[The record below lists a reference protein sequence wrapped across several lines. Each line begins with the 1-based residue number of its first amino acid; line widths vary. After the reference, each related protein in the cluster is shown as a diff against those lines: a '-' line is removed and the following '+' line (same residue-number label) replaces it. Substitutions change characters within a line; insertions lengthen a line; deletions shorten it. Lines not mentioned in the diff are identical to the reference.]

1 MGSFLIKAKTLLTM
15 LDEPLSPGFV
25 RIRDS
30 RITEVGDHLQQQDGE
45 EFIDLKDQVLLP
57 GMINAHCHLD
67 YTGLRGSIF
76 PGKSFTTWIKNING
90 IKSTLAIE
98 DYTRDTLRGF
108 DMLIRS
114 GCTTVLTIVNLPQ
127 VISQLPPPPIRTWW
141 FLELIDLRQKLADD
155 DLMAGAMQFFYGRE
169 DWLGGFGLS
178 PHAPYTASVELYRL
192 AKRCAEQLDMLIT
205 THIAESLDEQEMF
218 LHGQG
223 EMYNFMKSLGRD
235 MSDCGSGSALSHL
248 YEHALLNSRLIAAH
262 MNYLQAYDLAELSR
276 MPLHIVHCP
285 KCHDFFKHR
294 RFPLEQ
300 LRATGCNICIGT
312 DSLASNDTLD
322 LRAEIR
328 LAHMVYPQISSR
340 EWLAMVTL
348 NPAKALNL
356 PNRVGAI
363 KVGAWADLTAFYLPE
378 KTDPYDAVI
387 RSTEIPDFMMVNGV
401 RRDVPTEEP

>member
-1 MGSFLIKAKTLLTM
+1 MGSILIRAKTLLTM

-25 RIRDS
+25 RIHDS
-30 RITEVGDHLQQQDGE
+30 RISEIGDHLQLMDGE
-45 EFIDLKDQVLLP
+45 EFIDLKDHVLLP
-57 GMINAHCHLD
+57 GLINAHCHLD

-76 PGKSFTTWIKNING
+76 PGKSFTQWIKNING
-90 IKSTLAIE
+90 IKSTLGIE
-98 DYTRDTLRGF
+98 DYARDTMRGF

-114 GCTTVLTIVNLPQ
+114 GCTTVLNIVSLPQ
-127 VISQLPPPPIRTWW
+127 VLGHLPPPPIRTWS
-141 FLELIDLRQKLADD
+141 FLELIDVRQKLADEE
-155 DLMAGAMQFFYGRE
+155 LMAGAMQFFYGRE

-178 PHAPYTASVELYRL
+178 PHAPYTASVQLYRL

-223 EMYNFMKSLGRD
+223 EMHQFLAGLGRD

-248 YEHALLNSRLIAAH
+248 YEHALLNSHTIAVH
-262 MNYLQAYDLAELSR
+262 MNYLQAYDLAELAV

-285 KCHDFFKHR
+285 KCHEFFKHR
-294 RFPLEQ
+294 RFALEQ

-328 LAHMVYPQISSR
+328 LAHLIYPQISSR

-356 PNRVGAI
+356 PNRLGAI
-363 KVGAWADLTAFYLPE
+363 KVAAWADLVAFRLPE

-387 RSTEIPDFMMVNGV
+387 RSTEPPEFLMVNGV
-401 RRDVPTEEP
+401 RHTVPSEAP